1 MFNQGKKLVAQQEKL
16 IAHSG
21 FVTNTATES
30 ARVHNEQM
38 TFDYWFWHGGFL
50 VIISYVV
57 IMMGTG
63 VFIRQLFSL
72 IKDAK
77 R

>member
-1 MFNQGKKLVAQQEKL
+1 MFNQNKKIVATQERL

-21 FVTNTATES
+21 FVTNTGAES
-30 ARVHNEQM
+30 VKVSNEQM

-57 IMMGTG
+57 IVMGTG
-63 VFIRQLFSL
+63 VFIRHLFSL